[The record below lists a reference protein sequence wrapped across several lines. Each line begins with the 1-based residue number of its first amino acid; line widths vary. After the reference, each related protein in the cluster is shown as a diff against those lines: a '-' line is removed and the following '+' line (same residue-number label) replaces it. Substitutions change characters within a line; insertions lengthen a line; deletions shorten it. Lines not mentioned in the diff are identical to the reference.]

1 MSSTKL
7 KKITRQYVGEIP
19 IIQNIAE
26 QMGIREIFSNQ
37 IISHGNEK
45 VHSVDSL
52 MLLIYN
58 IACGRQ
64 PLYELE
70 QWVNKMD
77 PRMFKD
83 ADFGDGKFNDDR
95 FGRALDKLYHADR
108 ASLMTE
114 IVIKTINAF
123 DIKLE
128 QFHNDSTSVKAY
140 GKIPGKTKSG
150 LELKQG
156 NSKDHRPDLKQLV
169 YCLTVSADGFVPV
182 HFKTYSGNRTDD
194 TTHIETWEALR
205 KLVGRDDF
213 TYIADCKV
221 CTDKQLSHIV
231 SNNGKVI
238 TIMPETW
245 SEVKQFCD
253 GLRKQS
259 KPKKVILRRQNAQ
272 NKNKHDVFSC
282 FSGNYQ
288 THKRGYTIY
297 WMHSNEKEQ
306 QDFKRRQCKLEKVEK
321 SFEELIPKL
330 NKRNLKSRKNIA
342 QRVEQILEKYKMTP
356 FFETEIKEKQIRY
369 KVQSGKGRPG
379 PNTKYKTLVE
389 TKYSFSW
396 VQNKKAL
403 KMEKNV
409 DGIFPLLCTDPNI
422 GCKEAFKAYKYQP
435 RLEKRFNQFKSVHH
449 AAPLLFKNIKRVEAI
464 MFLFFI
470 ALMIQALIER
480 KVRRNMVE
488 NEIDKLP
495 IYPEHRVAY
504 HPTTAKIFD
513 RFSDISTYLLKVN
526 NTVTEQLKDSLDEI
540 HLTILDLLQITPNQY
555 WPS

>member
-1 MSSTKL
+1 MSSTNL

-19 IIQNIAE
+19 ILQNIAH

-77 PRMFKD
+77 PRLFKNVH
-83 ADFGDGKFNDDR
+83 FGDGSFNDDR

-114 IVIKTINAF
+114 IVIKTINVF

-150 LELKQG
+150 LELQQG

-205 KLVGRDDF
+205 KLAGRDDF
-213 TYIADCKV
+213 VYIADCKV

-231 SNNGKVI
+231 SGNGKVI

-245 SEVKQFCD
+245 GEVKQFCD

-259 KPKKVILRRQNAQ
+259 KQKKVILRRQNAQ
-272 NKNKHDVFSC
+272 NKNKYDVFSC
-282 FSGNYQ
+282 FDGNYQ
-288 THKRGYTIY
+288 TSKRGYTIY

-306 QDFKRRQCKLEKVEK
+306 QDFKRRQHQLEKVEK

-330 NKRNLKSRKNIA
+330 NKRNLKSKKNIA
-342 QRVEQILEKYKMTP
+342 QRIEKILEKYKMTH

-379 PNTKYKTLVE
+379 PNTKYKTVVE

-396 VQNKKAL
+396 VRNKKAL

-422 GCKEAFKAYKYQP
+422 GCKTAFKAYKYQP

-449 AAPLLFKNIKRVEAI
+449 AAPLLFKNIKRVEAM

-526 NTVTEQLKDSLDEI
+526 NTVTEQLKDSLDDI
-540 HLTILDLLQITPNQY
+540 HLTILDLLQMNENQY
-555 WPS
+555 WPC